1 MNIAIVGAGLAGLT
15 AAFELRDSGHTVDVY
30 EGGDRIGGKLYT
42 VAFDGGP
49 TDMGAE
55 AFIVR
60 RPEAKQLVDELGLA
74 DSLVSPSGM
83 RSLLYVDGETR
94 AMPAGGV
101 MGIPST
107 SEPVAHLVS
116 EETARRID
124 EEGQREGFAW
134 TVGGDMSVGALVRE
148 RYGDDVVD
156 NIVSSLL
163 GGVYSCT
170 ADDLGVRATVPQLA
184 EEFDRLAA
192 DGPVHLSTAV
202 ANLEAARK
210 KAAPSSGKPAPI
222 FATFREGYQE
232 LYEALAEKSGANIYV
247 DAFISAISREGE
259 GYRLKG
265 GEDTVYDRVLLAT
278 PAPTTALLLR
288 GIAPEAAETLRAV
301 KLANSAVVGLRFAT
315 DEGLPENSG
324 VLVGTDA
331 EDVHAKAFT
340 LSSRKWPH
348 LAERGGALVRASFG
362 RYGDT
367 VAMTASEDDLV
378 DWALDDLQTITGFD
392 GRAAG
397 VEEIFVQRWFGGLPR
412 YDETHLATV
421 ASVKDAL
428 ADVPGVGVAGAWV
441 AGVGVPAVIG
451 NAREAARR
459 LV

>member
-15 AAFELRDSGHTVDVY
+15 AAFELRGSGHTVDVY
-30 EGGDRIGGKLYT
+30 EGSDRIGGKLYT

-55 AFIVR
+55 AFIAR

-74 DSLVSPSGM
+74 DSLVAPSGM

-94 AMPAGGV
+94 AMPAGGM

-124 EEGQREGFAW
+124 QEADREGFEW
-134 TVGGDMSVGALVRE
+134 TVGGDMSVGTLVRA

-210 KAAPSSGKPAPI
+210 KSAPSAKPAPI

-232 LYEALAEKSGANIYV
+232 LYEALAEKSDANIYV
-247 DAFISAISREGE
+247 DAFISEISREGE

-288 GIAPEAAETLRAV
+288 GIAPEAAETLRTV

-324 VLVGTDA
+324 VLVSTDA
-331 EDVHAKAFT
+331 KDVHVKAFT

-421 ASVKDAL
+421 ASVKDEL
-428 ADVPGVGVAGAWV
+428 ADIPGVGVAGAWV

-451 NAREAARR
+451 SAREAARG

>member
-1 MNIAIVGAGLAGLT
+1 
-15 AAFELRDSGHTVDVY
+15 
-30 EGGDRIGGKLYT
+30 
-42 VAFDGGP
+42 
-49 TDMGAE
+49 
-55 AFIVR
+55 
-60 RPEAKQLVDELGLA
+60 
-74 DSLVSPSGM
+74 
-83 RSLLYVDGETR
+83 
-94 AMPAGGV
+94 

-124 EEGQREGFAW
+124 TEAQREGFEW
-134 TVGGDMSVGALVRE
+134 TIGGDMSVGALVRE

-184 EEFDRLAA
+184 AEFDRLAA

-210 KAAPSSGKPAPI
+210 KAVAAAGSSDASKPSKPAPI
-222 FATFREGYQE
+222 FASFREGYQE
-232 LYEALAEKSGANIYV
+232 LYEALAEQSGANIYV
-247 DAFISAISREGE
+247 DAFIPSISREGE
-259 GYRLKG
+259 GFRLKG

-288 GIAPEAAETLRAV
+288 DIAPEASEALRSV
-301 KLANSAVVGLRFAT
+301 ELANSAVVGLRFAT

-324 VLVGTDA
+324 VLVSTDA
-331 EDVHAKAFT
+331 KDVHAKAFT

-362 RYGDT
+362 RYGDNI
-367 VAMTASEDDLV
+367 ALTASEDDLV

-397 VEEIFVQRWFGGLPR
+397 VEEIFVQRWLGGLPR
-412 YDETHLATV
+412 YDATHLATV
-421 ASVKDAL
+421 AKVQDAL
-428 ADVPGVGVAGAWV
+428 AGIDGVGVTGAWV

-451 NAREAARR
+451 NAREAAQD
-459 LV
+459 LL